1 LTGGLVTTTN
11 GSTFVG
17 ENGTGQMIISNG
29 TWRASDVLVGVVSG
43 ARGTLTQAGG
53 TVSVYGSLTVGRCG
67 PMATGIVTLNGGSL
81 FITNAAHNAT
91 LNINGG
97 TVTLSSGTLMVDKFV
112 MTNSC
117 GHFVR
122 TGGTLV
128 YTSAVLD
135 SNRDD
140 DGDGIPNGYEQ
151 SHGLDP
157 LNAADANA
165 DNDGDGFS
173 NLQEYLAGTDPNSST
188 SSFQITSM
196 VVTGNSLRIGWT
208 MGSGKT
214 NALQRTPGDVS
225 GNYNTN
231 NFADIFI
238 VTNTVGT
245 VTNFLDAGAATNF
258 PVRYYRVRLV
268 P

>member
-1 LTGGLVTTTN
+1 
-11 GSTFVG
+11 
-17 ENGTGQMIISNG
+17 
-29 TWRASDVLVGVVSG
+29 
-43 ARGTLTQAGG
+43 
-53 TVSVYGSLTVGRCG
+53 
-67 PMATGIVTLNGGSL
+67 MATGIVTLNGGSL

-91 LNINGG
+91 LNIIGG
-97 TVTLSSGTLMVDKFV
+97 TFTLSSGTLMVDEFV

-117 GHFVR
+117 GHFVH
-122 TGGTLV
+122 TGGTLI

-135 SNRDD
+135 PNRDD

-157 LNAADANA
+157 LNTADANA

-188 SSFQITSM
+188 SSFRIASL
-196 VVTGNSLRIGWT
+196 VTTGYDLRVTWT

-214 NALQRTPGDVS
+214 NALQRTAGDGG
-225 GNYNTN
+225 GNYGTN
-231 NFADIFI
+231 NFANIFI

-245 VTNFLDAGAATNF
+245 VTNFLDVGGATNK
-258 PVRYYRVRLV
+258 PARYYRIRLV